1 MRTKVFFPK
10 EGDPYI
16 EADSLEEALALVKLS
31 SNGHSAQRP
40 LRFPR
45 LGTGSAGDVLQ
56 FFLDINDNA
65 RKLLLALIKHE
76 KGIRGEQFT
85 EETGVA
91 SEKFGGIFGGAS
103 KIAKKNGLKIEQF
116 VHSEM
121 IVKGSERYRFLRP
134 GKLLLENADRLRQN
148 AREGD

>member
-1 MRTKVFFPK
+1 MPIKVFFPK
-10 EGDPYI
+10 SGDPYV
-16 EADSLEEALALVKLS
+16 EADTLTDALALLKASS
-31 SNGHSAQRP
+31 SNGHAQQPVRYA
-40 LRFPR
+40 R
-45 LGTGSAGDVLQ
+45 LGTGSAGDVMQ
-56 FFLDINDNA
+56 FFLDINENA
-65 RKLLLALIKHE
+65 RKLLLALVKHE

-103 KIAKKNGLKIEQF
+103 KIAKKHGLKIGQF

-134 GKLLLENADRLRQN
+134 GRLLLENADRLRQN
-148 AREGD
+148 PRDGD